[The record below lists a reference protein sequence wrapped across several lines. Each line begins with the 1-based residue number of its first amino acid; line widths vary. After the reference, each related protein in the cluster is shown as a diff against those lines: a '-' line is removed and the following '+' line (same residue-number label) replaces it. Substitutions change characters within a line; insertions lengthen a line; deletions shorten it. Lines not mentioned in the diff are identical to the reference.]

1 MILLSGGTGTPKLLQ
16 GIRRIIPDEEI
27 TVIVNTAEDIIVSG
41 SLVSPDVDTIL
52 YLFSGALDIS
62 KWWGIRNDT
71 FHTNNALKKMGINE
85 KLMLGDADRATCI
98 FRDVLMQKGA
108 SLTEATLS
116 LSVALGIKAKILPMC
131 NEKVDTMI
139 KTPEGILHFQDF
151 WVGSRGNPEVLDVDI
166 TGIKKARLT
175 KEVLDALK
183 LEDNIIIGPSN
194 PITSIGPILALKGI
208 REILMTK
215 KVIAVSPI
223 IGNSPVSGPAGKLM
237 SAKGYP
243 VSSNGVARCYG
254 DILDIMVID
263 DRDTAKGDT
272 AKGDTAKEP
281 DFSLK
286 TVRFD
291 TIMTSVEKS
300 EKLARNILKLFQDI

>member
-1 MILLSGGTGTPKLLQ
+1 
-16 GIRRIIPDEEI
+16 
-27 TVIVNTAEDIIVSG
+27 
-41 SLVSPDVDTIL
+41 
-52 YLFSGALDIS
+52 
-62 KWWGIRNDT
+62 
-71 FHTNNALKKMGINE
+71 
-85 KLMLGDADRATCI
+85 
-98 FRDVLMQKGA
+98 
-108 SLTEATLS
+108 
-116 LSVALGIKAKILPMC
+116 
-131 NEKVDTMI
+131 MI

-263 DRDTAKGDT
+263 GRDTAKGGTAKGDT
-272 AKGDTAKEP
+272 VKGDTAKEP
-281 DFSLK
+281 DFSVK
-286 TVRFD
+286 TVQLD

-300 EKLARNILKLFQDI
+300 ENLARNILKLFGDIS

>member
-1 MILLSGGTGTPKLLQ
+1 MIVLSGGTGTPKLLR
-16 GIRRIIPDEEI
+16 GFRRIIPDEEI
-27 TVIVNTAEDIIVSG
+27 TVIVNTAEDIIVSS

-52 YLFSGALDIS
+52 YLFSGALDFS
-62 KWWGIRNDT
+62 KWWGIKNDT

-98 FRDVLMQKGA
+98 FRQELIQKGLC
-108 SLTEATLS
+108 LTEATLS
-116 LSVALGIKAKILPMC
+116 LSCALGIKAKILPMC

-139 KTPEGILHFQDF
+139 KTPEGVLHFQDF
-151 WVGSRGNPEVLDVDI
+151 WVGARGTPEVLDVEI
-166 TGIKKARLT
+166 KGIRNAKPT
-175 KEVLDALK
+175 KEVLNALEY
-183 LEDNIIIGPSN
+183 EDNVIIGPSN

-208 REILMTK
+208 NEILKTK

-223 IGNSPVSGPAGKLM
+223 IGDSPVSGPAGKLM

-263 DRDTAKGDT
+263 DRDTANESDIGVR
-272 AKGDTAKEP
+272 
-281 DFSLK
+281 

-300 EKLARNILKLFQDI
+300 ESLARNILKLFRDIR

>member
-1 MILLSGGTGTPKLLQ
+1 MIVLSGGTGTPKLLR
-16 GIRRIIPDEEI
+16 GFRRIIPDEEI
-27 TVIVNTAEDIIVSG
+27 TVIVNTAEDIIVSS

-52 YLFSGALDIS
+52 YLFSGALDFS
-62 KWWGIRNDT
+62 KWWGIKNDT
-71 FHTNNALKKMGINE
+71 FHTNNALKKLGINE

-98 FRDVLMQKGA
+98 FRQELIQKGLC
-108 SLTEATLS
+108 LTEATLS
-116 LSVALGIKAKILPMC
+116 LSCALGIKAKILPMC

-139 KTPEGILHFQDF
+139 KTPEGVLHFQDF
-151 WVGSRGNPEVLDVDI
+151 WVGARGTPEVLDVEI
-166 TGIKKARLT
+166 KGIRNAKPT
-175 KEVLDALK
+175 KEVLNALK
-183 LEDNIIIGPSN
+183 YEDNVIIGPSN

-208 REILMTK
+208 NEILKTK

-223 IGNSPVSGPAGKLM
+223 IGDSPVSGPAGKLM

-263 DRDTAKGDT
+263 DRDTANESDIGVR
-272 AKGDTAKEP
+272 
-281 DFSLK
+281 

-300 EKLARNILKLFQDI
+300 ESLARNILKLFRDIR

>member
-1 MILLSGGTGTPKLLQ
+1 MIVLSGGTGTPKLLQ
-16 GIRRIIPDEEI
+16 GFRRIIPDEEI
-27 TVIVNTAEDIIVSG
+27 TVIVNTAEDIIVSS

-52 YLFSGALDIS
+52 YLFSGVLDFS
-62 KWWGIRNDT
+62 KWWGIKNDT

-98 FRDVLMQKGA
+98 FRQQLIQKGLC
-108 SLTEATLS
+108 LTEATLS
-116 LSVALGIKAKILPMC
+116 LSCALGIKAKILPMC

-139 KTPEGILHFQDF
+139 KTPEGVLHFQDF
-151 WVGSRGNPEVLDVDI
+151 WVGARGTPEVLDVDI
-166 TGIKKARLT
+166 TGIRKAKPT
-175 KEVLDALK
+175 KEVLDALEY
-183 LEDNIIIGPSN
+183 EDNVIIGPSN

-208 REILMTK
+208 NEILKTK

-223 IGNSPVSGPAGKLM
+223 IGDSPVSGPAGKLM

-243 VSSNGVARCYG
+243 VTSSGVARCYG

-263 DRDTAKGDT
+263 DRDTANESDIGVR
-272 AKGDTAKEP
+272 
-281 DFSLK
+281 

-300 EKLARNILKLFQDI
+300 ESLARNILKLFRDIR

>member
-1 MILLSGGTGTPKLLQ
+1 MIVLSGGTGTPKLLQ
-16 GIRRIIPDEEI
+16 GLRRIIPDEEI
-27 TVIVNTAEDIIVSG
+27 TVIVNTAEDIIVSS

-52 YLFSGALDIS
+52 YLFSGVLDFS
-62 KWWGIRNDT
+62 KWWGIKNDT

-98 FRDVLMQKGA
+98 FRQQLIQKGLC
-108 SLTEATLS
+108 LTEATLS
-116 LSVALGIKAKILPMC
+116 LSCALGIKAKILPMC

-139 KTPEGILHFQDF
+139 KTPEGVLHFQDF
-151 WVGSRGNPEVLDVDI
+151 WVGTRGTPEVLDVDI
-166 TGIKKARLT
+166 TGIRKAKPT
-175 KEVLDALK
+175 KEVLDALEY
-183 LEDNIIIGPSN
+183 EDNVIIGPSN

-208 REILMTK
+208 NEILKKK

-223 IGNSPVSGPAGKLM
+223 IGDSPVSGPAGKLM

-263 DRDTAKGDT
+263 DRDTANESDIGVR
-272 AKGDTAKEP
+272 
-281 DFSLK
+281 

-300 EKLARNILKLFQDI
+300 ETLARNILKLFRDIR